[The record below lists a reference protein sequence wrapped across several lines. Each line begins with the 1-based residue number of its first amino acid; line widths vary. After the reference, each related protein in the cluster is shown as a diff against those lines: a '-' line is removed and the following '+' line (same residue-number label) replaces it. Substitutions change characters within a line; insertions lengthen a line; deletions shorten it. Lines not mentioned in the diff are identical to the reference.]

1 MRLVYSTAATT
12 PHDKRHFSYHQGG
25 TLATQRG
32 NLRDPHRRGG
42 VPDRIRS
49 RRRRVQRC
57 PLPAGRW
64 QSCGCSRSTSSGQ
77 PARRHRHMQ
86 PPTPI
91 EAGTA
96 ASRTASPICRRVP
109 PGRGRVPGA
118 ATRGRQASLTRLL
131 CAAGRIGV
139 ASRSSFGDL
148 ARAINKCLTT
158 LKHSLHLQSQP
169 ASRASPGT
177 AAGGLSPWWSPHP
190 VRSRWHIR

>member
-131 CAAGRIGV
+131 CGWSHRRSVAVFIRGSCEGDQQMSDDLEAQPPPAESAGEPGKPWYRRWWAITLV
-139 ASRSSFGDL
+139 VSSP
-148 ARAINKCLTT
+148 C
-158 LKHSLHLQSQP
+158 S
-169 ASRASPGT
+169 
-177 AAGGLSPWWSPHP
+177 
-190 VRSRWHIR
+190 